1 METFVQLL
9 EPVSG
14 NLYLSAFVALIPILY
29 YLVALAGFKVRGWLT
44 GMTTMLIAMVIA
56 CVAFEM
62 PAGFAGMAALQGI
75 IYGILPIGWIIW
87 MSVFLYKMTVKTGHF
102 DIIRDSVISL
112 TDDRRIQAL
121 LIAFSFGAFLEG
133 AAGFGAP
140 VAITAALLV
149 GLGFKPLYA
158 AGICLLANTAPVA
171 FGAVGVPVTV
181 MDGLGVYANGTPIPA
196 TDIAAMI
203 GRQLPLVSIF
213 IPFYLVA
220 TMAGFKRVFEVLP
233 AVVVAG
239 GSFAVSQFFSSN
251 FMGPELPDILSA
263 LVSLVCTVAL
273 LKVWKPKTTWKFEGE
288 PEQSV
293 TPKSYTTGQI
303 ISAWSPFLIL
313 TISISVWTLA
323 PVKALFKPFVIQYA
337 VPLIHNNIVSSISQQ
352 PIAAMFK
359 LDFIGATGT
368 AILVA
373 AILSKFVIGISWS
386 DMFTVAI
393 DTFKEIKLAL
403 LSICFVVGFAYV
415 MNASGMTNTLG
426 SALAATGNAFAF
438 CSAALGWIA
447 VFITGSD
454 TSGNL
459 LFGKLQQVAASRIG
473 VDPLLAMAANA
484 SGGVTGKMIS
494 PQSIAVAAASVGL
507 LGRESELLRFTVKH
521 SIFLLIFVSAIV
533 ALQSTPI
540 LSWMIPAH
548 P

>member
-540 LSWMIPAH
+540 LGWMIPMH

>member
-1 METFVQLL
+1 MDTFVQQLDPIGGSL
-9 EPVSG
+9 FT
-14 NLYLSAFVALIPILY
+14 SALVALIPILF
-29 YLVALAGFKVRGWLT
+29 YLIVLAVLKVRGWLT
-44 GMTTMLIAMVIA
+44 GLLTMILAMIIG
-56 CVAFEM
+56 CTAFNM
-62 PAGFAGMAALQGI
+62 PGNFAVMAAVQGV
-75 IYGILPIGWIIW
+75 IYAMLPIGWIIW
-87 MSVFLYKMTVKTGHF
+87 MAVFLYKMTIKTGHF
-102 DIIRDSVISL
+102 DIIRDSIVSL

-121 LIAFSFGAFLEG
+121 IIAFSFGAFLEG
-133 AAGFGAP
+133 ASGFGAP

-181 MDGLGVYANGTPIPA
+181 MDSLGSYANGSPIPA

-203 GRQLPLVSIF
+203 GRQLPLVSVF
-213 IPFYLVA
+213 IPFYLVV
-220 TMAGFKRVFEVLP
+220 TMAGFKKALEVLP
-233 AVVVAG
+233 AVIVAG
-239 GSFAVSQFFSSN
+239 GSFAISQFFSSN

-263 LVSLVCTVAL
+263 LVSLLCTVL
-273 LKVWKPKTTWKFEGE
+273 LLRVWKPKTTWKFEGE
-288 PEQSV
+288 PEQTVAPKAHSV
-293 TPKSYTTGQI
+293 GEI
-303 ISAWSPFLIL
+303 ITAWMPFLIL
-313 TISISVWTLA
+313 TLSIAVWTLA
-323 PVKALFKPFVIQYA
+323 PVKAIFKPFILQYA
-337 VPLIHNNIVSSISQQ
+337 VPLIHNNVINSISNQ
-352 PIAAMFK
+352 PIAAMIK

-373 AILSKFVIGISWS
+373 AIISKFVIKISWS

-403 LSICFVVGFAYV
+403 LSICFIVGFAYV

-426 SALAATGNAFAF
+426 SALAATGGAFAF

-454 TSGNL
+454 AAGNL
-459 LFGKLQQVAASRIG
+459 LFGKLQQVAASG
-473 VDPLLAMAANA
+473 VGIDPLLAMAANA

-494 PQSIAVAAASVGL
+494 PQSIAIGAAAVGL

-540 LSWMIPAH
+540 LGWMIPMH

>member
-386 DMFTVAI
+386 DMFAVAI

-540 LSWMIPAH
+540 LSWMIPVH

>member
-213 IPFYLVA
+213 IPFYLVV

-263 LVSLVCTVAL
+263 LVLLVCTVAL

-368 AILVA
+368 AIRVA

-386 DMFTVAI
+386 DMFAVAI

>member
-44 GMTTMLIAMVIA
+44 GMTTMLIAIVIA

-213 IPFYLVA
+213 IPFYLVV

-386 DMFTVAI
+386 DMFAVAI

>member
-273 LKVWKPKTTWKFEGE
+273 LKVWKPTWKFEGE

-386 DMFTVAI
+386 DMFAVAI

-415 MNASGMTNTLG
+415 MNASGLTNTLG

>member
-56 CVAFEM
+56 CVAFKM

-213 IPFYLVA
+213 IPFYLVV

-386 DMFTVAI
+386 DMFAVAI

>member
-1 METFVQLL
+1 
-9 EPVSG
+9 
-14 NLYLSAFVALIPILY
+14 
-29 YLVALAGFKVRGWLT
+29 
-44 GMTTMLIAMVIA
+44 
-56 CVAFEM
+56 
-62 PAGFAGMAALQGI
+62 MAALQGI

-102 DIIRDSVISL
+102 DIIRESVISL

-386 DMFTVAI
+386 DMFAVAI

-540 LSWMIPAH
+540 LSWMIPVH

>member
-75 IYGILPIGWIIW
+75 IYGILPIGLIIW

-112 TDDRRIQAL
+112 TDDRRLQAL

-213 IPFYLVA
+213 IPFYLVV

-386 DMFTVAI
+386 DMFAVAI

>member
-1 METFVQLL
+1 MDTFVQQLDPIGGSL
-9 EPVSG
+9 FT
-14 NLYLSAFVALIPILY
+14 SALVALIPILF
-29 YLVALAGFKVRGWLT
+29 YLIVLAVLKVRGWLT
-44 GMTTMLIAMVIA
+44 GLLTMILAMIIG
-56 CVAFEM
+56 CTAFNM
-62 PAGFAGMAALQGI
+62 PGNFAVMAAVQGV
-75 IYGILPIGWIIW
+75 IYAMLPIGWIIW
-87 MSVFLYKMTVKTGHF
+87 MAVFLYKMTIKTGHF
-102 DIIRDSVISL
+102 DIIRDSIVSL

-121 LIAFSFGAFLEG
+121 IIAFSFGAFLEG
-133 AAGFGAP
+133 ASGFGAP

-181 MDGLGVYANGTPIPA
+181 MDSLGSYANGSPIPA

-203 GRQLPLVSIF
+203 GRQLPLVSVF
-213 IPFYLVA
+213 IPFYLVV
-220 TMAGFKRVFEVLP
+220 TMAGFKKALEVLP
-233 AVVVAG
+233 AVIVAG
-239 GSFAVSQFFSSN
+239 GSFAISQFFSSN

-263 LVSLVCTVAL
+263 LVSLLCTVL
-273 LKVWKPKTTWKFEGE
+273 LLRVWKPKTTWKFEGE
-288 PEQSV
+288 PEQTVAPKAHSV
-293 TPKSYTTGQI
+293 GEI
-303 ISAWSPFLIL
+303 ITAWMPFLIL
-313 TISISVWTLA
+313 TLSIAVWTLA
-323 PVKALFKPFVIQYA
+323 PVKAIFKPFILQYA
-337 VPLIHNNIVSSISQQ
+337 VPLIHNNVINSISNQ
-352 PIAAMFK
+352 PIAAMIK

-373 AILSKFVIGISWS
+373 AIISKFVIKISWS

-403 LSICFVVGFAYV
+403 LSICFIVGFAYV

-426 SALAATGNAFAF
+426 SALAATGGAFAF

-454 TSGNL
+454 AAGNL
-459 LFGKLQQVAASRIG
+459 LFGKLQQVAASG
-473 VDPLLAMAANA
+473 VGIDPLLAMAANA

-494 PQSIAVAAASVGL
+494 PQSIAIGAAAVGL

-540 LSWMIPAH
+540 LGWVIPMH

>member
-386 DMFTVAI
+386 DMFAVAI

>member
-213 IPFYLVA
+213 IPFYLVV

-386 DMFTVAI
+386 DMFAVAI

-521 SIFLLIFVSAIV
+521 SIFLLIFVSAIE

>member
-44 GMTTMLIAMVIA
+44 GMTTMLIAIVIA

-386 DMFTVAI
+386 DMFAVAI

>member
-213 IPFYLVA
+213 IPFYLVV

-373 AILSKFVIGISWS
+373 AILSKFVIGLSWS
-386 DMFTVAI
+386 DMFAVAI

>member
-149 GLGFKPLYA
+149 GLVFKPLYA

-213 IPFYLVA
+213 IPFYLVV

-386 DMFTVAI
+386 DMFAVAI

>member
-44 GMTTMLIAMVIA
+44 GMTTMLIAIVIA

-213 IPFYLVA
+213 IPFYLVV

-313 TISISVWTLA
+313 TIPISVWTLA

-426 SALAATGNAFAF
+426 SALAATGNAFSF